1 MNKITYKMFEKALLM
16 AVLTGA
22 AIGVS
27 HAGYDADDS
36 QAGNSLSRN
45 ESSETRRMHAQML
58 ILTLSEEY
66 TEVEEL
72 ASQQMKF
79 REMGDAEGTQIAR
92 MYGRWIR
99 DHKAGVPA
107 LARLI
112 RAHGGNPED
121 AKELKAPALGNKH
134 EMLMATH
141 KAHEAAVMTSQ
152 MRFAATND
160 WDIKRLMKK
169 RANVAR
175 KHLAQMK
182 PYHEID

>member
-27 HAGYDADDS
+27 HAGYDADDGAAS
-36 QAGNSLSRN
+36 GSMSRN
-45 ESSETRRMHAQML
+45 ESAETRRMHAQIL
-58 ILTLSEEY
+58 IRTLSEEY

-72 ASQQMKF
+72 ASQQVKF
-79 REMGDAEGTQIAR
+79 REMGDAESTQIAR

-107 LARLI
+107 LAKLI

-121 AKELKAPALGNKH
+121 ATELKAPVLGSKD

-141 KAHEAAVMTSQ
+141 KAHQAAVMTSQ

-160 WDIKRLMKK
+160 WRIKGLMKK
-169 RANVAR
+169 RAGVAR

-182 PYHEID
+182 PFHDM